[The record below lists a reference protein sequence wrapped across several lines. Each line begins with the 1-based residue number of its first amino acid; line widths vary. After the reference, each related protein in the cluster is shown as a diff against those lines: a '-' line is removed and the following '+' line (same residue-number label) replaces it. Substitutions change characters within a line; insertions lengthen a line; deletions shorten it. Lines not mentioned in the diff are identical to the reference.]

1 MHVAHNNKVG
11 TTTNNKN
18 HKMKLAQTIVAL
30 LAGISLSTMAQADNK
45 ITIKG
50 SDTLGAKLVPQL
62 KEAYVQAG
70 NKVDIEIQ
78 AQGSSHAFSNLLAG
92 SADIGMSSRQ
102 VKSTETDKFNAA
114 GKKLVEHVA
123 AWDMIAL
130 IVNEK
135 NPVRKLSLKQI
146 EGIFTGDITDW
157 SQVGGKSG
165 KISVYTRN
173 TSSGTYKS
181 FQKLGM
187 AKRDYATECQK
198 MEGNQQ
204 IATEVSQNPLGIG
217 YVGLAYASGENY
229 RSVKVDG
236 VSAKASKVSSY
247 SLARKL
253 YYYTI
258 GEPTGE
264 SAMFLK
270 WATTSDK
277 ASEVVGKVGFIP
289 TAIAEA
295 GVTSK

>member
-1 MHVAHNNKVG
+1 
-11 TTTNNKN
+11 
-18 HKMKLAQTIVAL
+18 MKLIQSTVAV
-30 LAGISLSTMAQADNK
+30 LAGIALSASVHADSK
-45 ITIKG
+45 LVIKG

-92 SADIGMSSRQ
+92 SADIGMSSRK

-123 AWDMIAL
+123 AWDMIAV
-130 IVNEK
+130 IVNDK
-135 NPVRKLSLKQI
+135 NPVRKLTIKQI
-146 EGIFTGDITDW
+146 EGIFSGDITDW

-187 AKRDYATECQK
+187 NKRDYATHCQK

-204 IATEVSQNPLGIG
+204 IATEVSKNPLGIG
-217 YVGLAYASGENY
+217 YVGLAYSKGENY

-236 VSAKASKVSSY
+236 ISAKASKVAKY
-247 SLARKL
+247 PLARKL

-258 GEPTGE
+258 GEPTGA
-264 SAMFLK
+264 SAKFLT

-277 ASEVVGKVGFIP
+277 ASEVIGKVGFIP
-289 TAIAEA
+289 TKIAEA
-295 GVTSK
+295 GMKTQ

>member
-1 MHVAHNNKVG
+1 
-11 TTTNNKN
+11 
-18 HKMKLAQTIVAL
+18 MKLSSSSLAA
-30 LAGISLSTMAQADNK
+30 LAGAALSITAHADSK
-45 ITIKG
+45 IVIKG

-62 KEAYVQAG
+62 KEAYMQAG
-70 NKVDIEIQ
+70 NQTDIEIQ

-92 SADIGMSSRQ
+92 SADIGMSSRK

-123 AWDMIAL
+123 AWDMIAV
-130 IVNEK
+130 IVNAN

-165 KISVYTRN
+165 KISTYTRN

-187 AKRDYATECQK
+187 NKRDYATQCQK

-204 IATEVSQNPLGIG
+204 IATEVSKNPLGIG
-217 YVGLAYASGENY
+217 YVGLAYSKGDGY
-229 RSVKVDG
+229 RSVKVDK

-247 SLARKL
+247 PLARKL

-258 GEPTGE
+258 GQPTGE
-264 SAMFLK
+264 ASKFLK
-270 WATTSDK
+270 WATSSDK
-277 ASEVVGKVGFIP
+277 ASEVIGKVGFIP
-289 TAIAEA
+289 TSAAKPA
-295 GVTSK
+295 ATQK

>member
-1 MHVAHNNKVG
+1 M
-11 TTTNNKN
+11 
-18 HKMKLAQTIVAL
+18 KMIQSTAAAIAALAMTASV
-30 LAGISLSTMAQADNK
+30 QADSK
-45 ITIKG
+45 IVIKG

-92 SADIGMSSRQ
+92 SADIGMSSRK
-102 VKSTETDKFNAA
+102 VKDSETDKFNAA

-123 AWDMIAL
+123 AWDMIAV
-130 IVNEK
+130 IVNDK
-135 NPVRKLSLKQI
+135 NPVRKLTLKQI

-187 AKRDYATECQK
+187 SKRDYATHCQK

-204 IATEVSQNPLGIG
+204 IATEVSKNPLGIG
-217 YVGLAYASGENY
+217 YVGLAYSKGESY
-229 RSVKVDG
+229 RAVKVDN
-236 VSAKASKVSSY
+236 VAASPSKVAKY
-247 SLARKL
+247 PLARKL
-253 YYYTI
+253 FYYTI
-258 GEPTGE
+258 GEPAGE
-264 SAMFLK
+264 SAKFLD
-270 WATTSDK
+270 WATSSDK
-277 ASEVVGKVGFIP
+277 AAEVVGTVGFIP
-289 TAIAEA
+289 TSAA
-295 GVTSK
+295 K

>member
-1 MHVAHNNKVG
+1 
-11 TTTNNKN
+11 
-18 HKMKLAQTIVAL
+18 MKISQSITAL
-30 LAGISLSTMAQADNK
+30 LAGLTLSASVQADSK
-45 ITIKG
+45 LIIKG

-92 SADIGMSSRQ
+92 SADIGMSSRK

-123 AWDMIAL
+123 AWDMIAV
-130 IVNEK
+130 IVNDK

-146 EGIFTGDITDW
+146 EGIFTGEITDW

-187 AKRDYATECQK
+187 KKRDYATHCQK

-204 IATEVSQNPLGIG
+204 IATEVSKNPLGIG
-217 YVGLAYASGENY
+217 YVGLAYSKGESY
-229 RSVKVDG
+229 RSVKVEG
-236 VSAKASKVSSY
+236 VSAKASKVAKY
-247 SLARKL
+247 PLARKL

-264 SAMFLK
+264 SAKFLK

-289 TAIAEA
+289 TKVAEA
-295 GVTSK
+295 GMKAQ

>member
-1 MHVAHNNKVG
+1 
-11 TTTNNKN
+11 
-18 HKMKLAQTIVAL
+18 MKLIQSTVAI
-30 LAGISLSTMAQADNK
+30 LAGLSLCTIAQADNK
-45 ITIKG
+45 IVIKG

-62 KEAYVQAG
+62 KEAYVQTG
-70 NKVDIEIQ
+70 TQVDIEIQ

-92 SADIGMSSRQ
+92 SADIGMSSRK
-102 VKSTETDKFNAA
+102 VKDTENDKFNGA

-123 AWDMIAL
+123 AWDMIAV

-135 NPVRKLSLKQI
+135 NPVRKLTLKQI

-187 AKRDYATECQK
+187 AKRDYATQCQK

-204 IATEVSQNPLGIG
+204 IATEVSKNPLGIG
-217 YVGLAYASGENY
+217 YVGLAYSKGESY
-229 RSVKVDG
+229 RSVKVEN
-236 VSAKASKVSSY
+236 VSAKASKVAKY
-247 SLARKL
+247 PLARKL

-264 SAMFLK
+264 SAKFLQ
-270 WATTSDK
+270 WATSSDK
-277 ASEVVGKVGFIP
+277 ASEVIGKVGFIP
-289 TAIAEA
+289 VSAAQA
-295 GVTSK
+295 DNKG

>member
-1 MHVAHNNKVG
+1 
-11 TTTNNKN
+11 
-18 HKMKLAQTIVAL
+18 MKLIQSTVAA
-30 LAGISLSTMAQADNK
+30 LAGIALSVTAQAENK
-45 ITIKG
+45 IVIKG

-70 NKVDIEIQ
+70 NKVDIEVQ

-92 SADIGMSSRQ
+92 SANIGMSSRK
-102 VKSTETDKFNAA
+102 VKDTEVDKFNAA

-123 AWDMIAL
+123 AWDMIAV
-130 IVNEK
+130 IVNDK
-135 NPVRKLSLKQI
+135 NPVRKLTIKQI

-187 AKRDYATECQK
+187 AKRDYATQCQK

-204 IATEVSQNPLGIG
+204 IATEVSKNPLGIG
-217 YVGLAYASGENY
+217 YVGLAYSKGESY
-229 RSVKVDG
+229 RSVKVDN
-236 VSAKASKVSSY
+236 VSAKASKVASY
-247 SLARKL
+247 PLARKL

-258 GEPTGE
+258 GEPSGE
-264 SAMFLK
+264 SAKFLK
-270 WATTSDK
+270 WATTSAK
-277 ASEVVGKVGFIP
+277 STEVVGKVGFIP
-289 TAIAEA
+289 TSAAKF
-295 GVTSK
+295 SN

>member
-1 MHVAHNNKVG
+1 
-11 TTTNNKN
+11 
-18 HKMKLAQTIVAL
+18 MKISQCLTAL
-30 LAGISLSTMAQADNK
+30 LAGLALSTTVQADSK
-45 ITIKG
+45 LVIKG

-92 SADIGMSSRQ
+92 SADIGMSSRK

-114 GKKLVEHVA
+114 GKKLIEHVA
-123 AWDMIAL
+123 AWDMIAV
-130 IVNEK
+130 IVNDK
-135 NPVRKLSLKQI
+135 NPVRKLTIKQI

-187 AKRDYATECQK
+187 GKRDYATQCQK

-204 IATEVSQNPLGIG
+204 IATEVSKNPLGIG
-217 YVGLAYASGENY
+217 YVGLAYSKGESY
-229 RSVKVDG
+229 RSVKVEG
-236 VSAKASKVSSY
+236 ISAKASKVAKY
-247 SLARKL
+247 PLARKL

-264 SAMFLK
+264 SAKFLK

-277 ASEVVGKVGFIP
+277 ASDVVAKVGFIP
-289 TAIAEA
+289 TSIAEA
-295 GVTSK
+295 GMKAK

>member
-1 MHVAHNNKVG
+1 
-11 TTTNNKN
+11 
-18 HKMKLAQTIVAL
+18 MKLIQSSMAL
-30 LAGISLSTMAQADNK
+30 LAGIAMTTTVLADSK
-45 ITIKG
+45 IVIKG

-78 AQGSSHAFSNLLAG
+78 AQGSSYAFSNLLTG
-92 SADIGMSSRQ
+92 SANIGMSSRK
-102 VKSTETDKFNAA
+102 VKDTENDKFNAA
-114 GKKLVEHVA
+114 GKQLVEHVA
-123 AWDMIAL
+123 AWDMIAVIL
-130 IVNEK
+130 NDK
-135 NPVRKLSLKQI
+135 NPVRKLTLKQI

-181 FQKLGM
+181 FQKLAM
-187 AKRDYATECQK
+187 NKRDYASSGQK

-217 YVGLAYASGENY
+217 YVGLAYSKTPNTHA
-229 RSVKVDG
+229 VKVEG
-236 VSAKASKVSSY
+236 VSAKASKVAKY
-247 SLARKL
+247 PLARKL
-253 YYYTI
+253 YYYTV

-264 SAMFLK
+264 SAKFLK

-277 ASEVVGKVGFIP
+277 ASEVISKIGFIP
-289 TAIAEA
+289 TAVANSEMK
-295 GVTSK
+295 SDK

>member
-1 MHVAHNNKVG
+1 
-11 TTTNNKN
+11 
-18 HKMKLAQTIVAL
+18 MKLFNTSIAILTGFALSATVQAESKIV
-30 LAGISLSTMAQADNK
+30 
-45 ITIKG
+45 IKG

-70 NKVDIEIQ
+70 NQVDIEIQ

-92 SADIGMSSRQ
+92 SADIGMSSRK
-102 VKSTETDKFNAA
+102 VKDTETDKFNAA

-123 AWDMIAL
+123 AWDMIAV
-130 IVNEK
+130 IVNDS
-135 NPVRKLSLKQI
+135 NPVRKLTLKQI

-157 SQVGGKSG
+157 SQVGGKKG

-187 AKRDYATECQK
+187 SKRDYATQCQK

-204 IATEVSQNPLGIG
+204 IATEVSKNPLGIG
-217 YVGLAYASGENY
+217 YVGLAYAKGESY

-236 VSAKASKVSSY
+236 VSAKPSKVANY
-247 SLARKL
+247 PLARKL

-258 GEPTGE
+258 GTPAGE
-264 SAMFLK
+264 SAKFLK
-270 WATTSDK
+270 WATSSPK
-277 ASEVVGKVGFIP
+277 SEEVVGKVGFIP
-289 TAIAEA
+289 ATAA
-295 GVTSK
+295 K